1 MKLIEYLISL
11 GYKPFRYSKNGLVPC
26 TNPYDYSTMR
36 EGGLDVRLIKGDSI
50 FVIGLH
56 ELKKPPTLISP
67 RPRILIQKT
76 IVVDSVE
83 KDIVINEHDDDAM
96 NFVLKEVEC
105 EDIFNAIHDKSI
117 CFQFDLRESFLNM
130 WLQLKN

>member
-11 GYKPFRYSKNGLVPC
+11 GYKPFRYSKSGLVPC

-50 FVIGLH
+50 FTIGLH
-56 ELKKPPTLISP
+56 EHKKPPTLISP
-67 RPRILIQKT
+67 RPRILIHKT

-117 CFQFDLRESFLNM
+117 CFQFDLRESF
-130 WLQLKN
+130 

>member
-1 MKLIEYLISL
+1 MKLIEYLLAI
-11 GYKPFRYSKNGLVPC
+11 GYKPFRYSRNGLVPC
-26 TNPYDYSTMR
+26 VNPYDYSTMR

-50 FVIGLH
+50 FIIGLH
-56 ELKKPPTLISP
+56 EHKKPPTLISP
-67 RPRILIQKT
+67 RPRIRIQKT